1 MLTQNEKAI
10 ANLEGLDVNAKIENG
25 TVYVIIGDNV
35 LELSEFEIKYQAD
48 EFDKKKEE
56 EYLVD

>member
-1 MLTQNEKAI
+1 MLTQNEKAVS
-10 ANLEGLDVNAKIENG
+10 NLESLDVDTKIENDS
-25 TVYVIIGDNV
+25 VYVIIGSNE

>member
-1 MLTQNEKAI
+1 MLTQNEKAVS
-10 ANLEGLDVNAKIENG
+10 NLESLDVDTKIENDS
-25 TVYVIIGDNV
+25 VYVIIGSNE

-56 EYLVD
+56 